1 MTHRDSVILCGL
13 LAVSLGSIV
22 LPGCSK
28 SKSYAPEVDAT
39 AAGEAA
45 VKQYDANGDGKIA
58 GVELDKAGSLKSS
71 LAIGDTDNDKALTAE
86 EIAYRIRSWQ
96 TTKNLWARTPLHCK
110 VYHDKVLL
118 ANAEVK
124 LVPEKFLGEKM
135 KIIRGKTGN
144 NGVAFLKE
152 ENSSPDDPPGV
163 GPGFYRAEITKEGE
177 EIPAKYNTETILG
190 LDTSMDN
197 PLLLKGV
204 RFDLSYPPP
213 KPKRQ

>member
-1 MTHRDSVILCGL
+1 MHRGSVILCGL
-13 LAVSLGSIV
+13 PAVLLASIIFS
-22 LPGCSK
+22 GCSK
-28 SKSYAPEVDAT
+28 GSKSYAPEVNAAT
-39 AAGEAA
+39 AGEAA
-45 VKQYDANGDGKIA
+45 VKQYDTDGDGKIA
-58 GVELDKAGSLKSS
+58 GAELDKAGSLKSS
-71 LAIGDTDNDKALTAE
+71 LAIIDADSDKALTAE
-86 EIAYRIRSWQ
+86 EITNRIRSWQ
-96 TTKNLWARTPLHCK
+96 TTKILWSRTPLHCK

-135 KIIRGKTGN
+135 QIVRGKTGN
-144 NGVAFLKE
+144 NGVAFLKV
-152 ENSSPDDPPGV
+152 ENSGPDDPPGV
-163 GPGFYRAEITKEGE
+163 GPGFYRVEITKEGE

-213 KPKRQ
+213 KPKRK